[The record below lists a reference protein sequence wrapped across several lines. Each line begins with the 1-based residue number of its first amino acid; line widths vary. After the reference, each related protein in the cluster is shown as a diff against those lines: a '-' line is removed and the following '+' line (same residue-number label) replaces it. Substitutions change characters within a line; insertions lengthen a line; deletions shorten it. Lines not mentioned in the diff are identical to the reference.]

1 MHPLARRH
9 HLALA
14 ITLATLSQV
23 AKADT
28 FDITNATPATLS
40 GTYDG
45 LTLTGSVSAAGNHVI
60 DVTGQV
66 NGNLV
71 NNADMN
77 INGNG
82 QLITNGTLYL
92 QNGRVTGNMINNGQL
107 SSQDTSDVNVFLE
120 GTIGGSFIN
129 NSLIEKVGNRVPDTP
144 NLAVNNAVITGSLIN
159 AGALRATGNGAIA
172 LEMEDSTIGLVDNQG
187 TIFAEGTNVTA
198 LSVGTGMTL
207 GPNNLLNHGTL
218 EARGTGA
225 TAARIVDDHRLTNY
239 GNVLSDDVA
248 VDISTVR
255 ESTYHQ
261 MSGLTSGVVAVKGQ
275 GDSNLWLQGGEIRGN
290 ITGIGVIEMFV
301 GDVTLDSALIDA
313 RYLEMSDGRLT
324 LVHAGSILTGDLE
337 LLGADLNLMLS
348 NATDP
353 NTPFLTVQGRVEVD
367 RTPGNESRI
376 LLTPK
381 PNDFGLSGPRTY
393 QLIRSNTWTET
404 PNAPESTSGLLR
416 VLSHSFDGQVLSA
429 EVETLS
435 GVAAASLVANQ
446 GASRRAQ
453 RALASFSA
461 QMPALAAD
469 DPVFLSL
476 AAADA
481 ARTAEIAEQLAP
493 ESNGANALAPIAGLR
508 LLDSATQ
515 QRHEP
520 AGDPARGPRA
530 WVSLLDNR
538 GHTGERDGARG
549 FDQDTQGIALGLE
562 QAFGDQGLA
571 GIAYSHYQGNS
582 DSHTGNKLDTKG
594 HLVSLYAHQGWG
606 PYFVDGSLS
615 MGWFEH
621 DSRRYITGTRA
632 SGDQGGQQYGASL
645 IGGYR
650 LELDSLLVE
659 PRLGMRYT
667 RVELD
672 GYREHGS
679 SAALKV
685 ESSRYESGEVGAGLR
700 VAGLFPLASGRL
712 TPEASLMAW
721 HDGIGD
727 RSDTQARFLVG
738 GETFTTPG
746 VRQGRDTLEARL
758 GVRYDLGDLTL
769 GAGFSRT
776 QRSDAQWN
784 SAGLT
789 AALVF

>member
-1 MHPLARRH
+1 MPPLARRH

-28 FDITNATPATLS
+28 FDITNAAPATLS
-40 GTYDG
+40 GTYNG
-45 LTLTGSVSAAGNHVI
+45 LILTGSVNANRESLI
-60 DVTGQV
+60 DVTGQA
-66 NGNLV
+66 NGDLV
-71 NNADMN
+71 NNADMT
-77 INGNG
+77 INGLG
-82 QLITNGTLYL
+82 VTGINGTLYL
-92 QNGRVTGNMINNGQL
+92 ENGRVTGNMVNNGQL
-107 SSQDTSDVNVFLE
+107 VSHDIADYNVSLA
-120 GTIGGSFIN
+120 GRINGSFIN
-129 NSLIEKVGNRVPDTP
+129 NGLIEKTGDRVPGTP
-144 NLAVNNAVITGSLIN
+144 NLSLSGAVITGDLIN
-159 AGALRATGNGAIA
+159 TGTLRATGDRAIA
-172 LEMEDSTIGLVDNQG
+172 LEMEDSTVRQVDNQG
-187 TIFAEGTNVTA
+187 TIFAQGTHATA
-198 LSVGTGMTL
+198 LSISSGVTL
-207 GPNNLLNHGTL
+207 GQRNLLNHGTL

-225 TAARIVDDHRLTNY
+225 TAARIIDDRWLTNY
-239 GNVLSDDVA
+239 GSVLSDDVA

-255 ESTYHQ
+255 ESTYAQ

-275 GDSNLWLQGGEIRGN
+275 GDNYMWLEGGEIRGD
-290 ITGIGVIEMFV
+290 ITGMRLIEV
-301 GDVTLDSALIDA
+301 GGAGVTLDSALINS
-313 RYLEMSDGRLT
+313 RYLDVESGTLT
-324 LVHAGSILTGDLE
+324 LLRPGTVLNGDFE
-337 LLGADLNLMLS
+337 TASADLNLVLS

-353 NTPFLTVQGRVEVD
+353 NTPFFRVNGLVGIDYSQGSRVL
-367 RTPGNESRI
+367 I
-376 LLTPK
+376 TPK
-381 PNDFGLSGPRTY
+381 PNDFSLSGPRTY
-393 QLIRSNTWTET
+393 QLISANTWINT
-404 PNAPESTSGLLR
+404 PNAPQSTSGLLR
-416 VLSHSFDGQVLSA
+416 VLSHSFDGQVLST

-493 ESNGANALAPIAGLR
+493 ESNGANALAPIAGQR
-508 LLDSATQ
+508 LLESATQ

-632 SGDQGGQQYGASL
+632 SGDQDGQQYGASL

-738 GETFTTPG
+738 GDTFTTPG

-789 AALVF
+789 AALAF

>member
-14 ITLATLSQV
+14 IALATLSQA

-28 FDITNATPATLS
+28 FDITNTAPATLS
-40 GTYDG
+40 GTYNG
-45 LTLTGSVSAAGNHVI
+45 LTLTGSVNANRESLI
-60 DVTGQV
+60 FITGQV
-66 NGNLV
+66 NGDLV
-71 NNADMN
+71 NNADMTIDGSSIPN
-77 INGNG
+77 VEGA
-82 QLITNGTLYL
+82 LYL
-92 QNGRVTGNMINNGQL
+92 EQGGRVSGNMVNNGKL
-107 SSQDTSDVNVFLE
+107 ISRDVTDVNVYLA
-120 GTIGGSFIN
+120 GPIGGSFIN
-129 NSLIEKVGNRVPDTP
+129 NGLIESNDNRYSDSA
-144 NLAVNNAVITGSLIN
+144 NLAVHNAVISGDLIN
-159 AGALRATGNGAIA
+159 AGTLRATGNNAIA
-172 LEMEDSTIGLVDNQG
+172 LELEYSTVRQVDNQG
-187 TIFAEGTNVTA
+187 TIFVQGTNATA
-198 LSVGTGMTL
+198 LSISSGVTL
-207 GPNNLLNHGTL
+207 GQRNLLNHGTL

-225 TAARIVDDHRLTNY
+225 TAARIIDDRWLTNY
-239 GNVLSDDVA
+239 GSVLSDDVA

-255 ESTYHQ
+255 ESTYAQ

-275 GDSNLWLQGGEIRGN
+275 GDNYMWLEGGEIRGD
-290 ITGIGVIEMFV
+290 ITGMRLIEV
-301 GDVTLDSALIDA
+301 GGAGVTLDSALINS
-313 RYLEMSDGRLT
+313 RYLDVESGTLT
-324 LVHAGSILTGDLE
+324 LLHPGTVLNGDFETLS
-337 LLGADLNLMLS
+337 ADLNLVLS

-353 NTPFLTVQGRVEVD
+353 NTPFFRVNGLVGIDYSQGSRVL
-367 RTPGNESRI
+367 I
-376 LLTPK
+376 TPK
-381 PNDFGLSGPRTY
+381 PNDFSLSGPRTY
-393 QLIRSNTWTET
+393 QLISANTWINT
-404 PNAPESTSGLLR
+404 PNAPQSTSGLLR

-435 GVAAASLVANQ
+435 GSAAASLVANQ

-493 ESNGANALAPIAGLR
+493 ESNGASALAPIAGLR
-508 LLDSATQ
+508 LLESATQ

-632 SGDQGGQQYGASL
+632 SGDQDGQQYGASL

-685 ESSRYESGEVGAGLR
+685 DSSRYESGEVGAGLR

-712 TPEASLMAW
+712 MPEASLMAW

-789 AALVF
+789 AALAF

>member
-14 ITLATLSQV
+14 IALATLSQV

-28 FDITNATPATLS
+28 FDITNAAPATLS
-40 GTYDG
+40 GTYNG
-45 LTLTGSVSAAGNHVI
+45 LTLTGSVNASQESYISVKGL
-60 DVTGQV
+60 V
-66 NGNLV
+66 NGDLV
-71 NNADMN
+71 NNADMT
-77 INGNG
+77 INA
-82 QLITNGTLYL
+82 LSLTNSEGTLYL
-92 QNGRVTGNMINNGQL
+92 EQGGQVTGNMINNGQL
-107 SSQDTSDVNVFLE
+107 ISHGVADVNVYVA
-120 GTIGGSFIN
+120 GPIGGSFIN
-129 NSLIEKVGNRVPDTP
+129 NGLIESNDNRYSDSA
-144 NLAVNNAVITGSLIN
+144 NLAVHNAVISGDLIN
-159 AGALRATGNGAIA
+159 AGTLRATGNKAIA
-172 LEMEDSTIGLVDNQG
+172 LDLEDSTVRQVDNQG
-187 TIFAEGTNVTA
+187 TIFAQGTHATA
-198 LSVGTGMTL
+198 LSISSGVTL
-207 GPNNLLNHGTL
+207 GQRNLLNHGTL

-225 TAARIVDDHRLTNY
+225 TAARIIDDRWLTNY
-239 GNVLSDDVA
+239 GSVLSDDVA

-255 ESTYHQ
+255 ESTYAQ
-261 MSGLTSGVVAVKGQ
+261 MSGLTSGVVAVKGH
-275 GDSNLWLQGGEIRGN
+275 GDNYMWLEGGEIRGD
-290 ITGIGVIEMFV
+290 ITGMRLIEV
-301 GDVTLDSALIDA
+301 GGAGVTLDSALINS
-313 RYLEMSDGRLT
+313 RYLDVESGTLT
-324 LVHAGSILTGDLE
+324 LLRSGTVLNGDFETLS
-337 LLGADLNLMLS
+337 ADLNLVLS

-353 NTPFLTVQGRVEVD
+353 NTPFFRVNGLVGIDYSQGSRVL
-367 RTPGNESRI
+367 I
-376 LLTPK
+376 TPK
-381 PNDFGLSGPRTY
+381 PNDFSLSGPRTY
-393 QLIRSNTWTET
+393 QLISANTWINT
-404 PNAPESTSGLLR
+404 PNAPQSTSGLLR

-476 AAADA
+476 AATDA

-508 LLDSATQ
+508 LLENATQ

-632 SGDQGGQQYGASL
+632 SGDQDGQQYGASL

-712 TPEASLMAW
+712 MPEASLMAW

-769 GAGFSRT
+769 GAGFNRT

-789 AALVF
+789 AALAF

>member
-14 ITLATLSQV
+14 IALATLSQV

-28 FDITNATPATLS
+28 FDITNAAPATLS
-40 GTYDG
+40 GTYNG
-45 LTLTGSVSAAGNHVI
+45 LTLTGSVNASQESYISVKGL
-60 DVTGQV
+60 V
-66 NGNLV
+66 NGDLV
-71 NNADMN
+71 NNADMT
-77 INGNG
+77 INA
-82 QLITNGTLYL
+82 LSLTNSEGTLYL
-92 QNGRVTGNMINNGQL
+92 EQGGQVTGNMINNGQL
-107 SSQDTSDVNVFLE
+107 ISHGVADVNVYVA
-120 GTIGGSFIN
+120 GPIGGSFIN
-129 NSLIEKVGNRVPDTP
+129 NGLIESNDNRYSDSA
-144 NLAVNNAVITGSLIN
+144 NLAVHNAVISGDLIN
-159 AGALRATGNGAIA
+159 AGTLRATGNKAIA
-172 LEMEDSTIGLVDNQG
+172 LDLEDSTVRQVDNQG
-187 TIFAEGTNVTA
+187 TIFAQGTNATA
-198 LSVGTGMTL
+198 LSISSGVTL
-207 GPNNLLNHGTL
+207 GQRNLLNHGTL

-225 TAARIVDDHRLTNY
+225 TAARIIDDRWLTNY
-239 GNVLSDDVA
+239 GSVLSDDVA

-255 ESTYHQ
+255 ESTYAQ
-261 MSGLTSGVVAVKGQ
+261 MSGLTSGVVAVKGH
-275 GDSNLWLQGGEIRGN
+275 GDNYMWLEGGEIRGD
-290 ITGIGVIEMFV
+290 ITGMRLIEV
-301 GDVTLDSALIDA
+301 GGAGVTLDSALINS
-313 RYLEMSDGRLT
+313 RYLDVESGTLT
-324 LVHAGSILTGDLE
+324 LLRSGTVLNGDFETLS
-337 LLGADLNLMLS
+337 ADLNLVLS

-353 NTPFLTVQGRVEVD
+353 NTPFFRVNGLVGIDYSQGSRVL
-367 RTPGNESRI
+367 I
-376 LLTPK
+376 TPK
-381 PNDFGLSGPRTY
+381 PNDFSLSGPRTY
-393 QLIRSNTWTET
+393 QLISANTWINT
-404 PNAPESTSGLLR
+404 PNAPQSTSGLLR

-461 QMPALAAD
+461 QMPALTAD

-508 LLDSATQ
+508 LLESATQ

-571 GIAYSHYQGNS
+571 GIAYSHYLGNS

-632 SGDQGGQQYGASL
+632 SGDQDGQQYGASL

-700 VAGLFPLASGRL
+700 VAGLFPVASGRL
-712 TPEASLMAW
+712 MPEASLMAW

-789 AALVF
+789 AALAF

>member
-14 ITLATLSQV
+14 IALATLSQA

-28 FDITNATPATLS
+28 FDITNTAPATLS
-40 GTYDG
+40 GTYNG
-45 LTLTGSVSAAGNHVI
+45 LTLTGSVNANRESLI
-60 DVTGQV
+60 FITGQV
-66 NGNLV
+66 NGDLV
-71 NNADMN
+71 NNADMTIDGSSIPN
-77 INGNG
+77 VEGA
-82 QLITNGTLYL
+82 LYL
-92 QNGRVTGNMINNGQL
+92 EQGGRVSGNMVNNGKL
-107 SSQDTSDVNVFLE
+107 ISRDVTDVNVYLA
-120 GTIGGSFIN
+120 GPIGGSFIN
-129 NSLIEKVGNRVPDTP
+129 NGLIESNDNRYSDSA
-144 NLAVNNAVITGSLIN
+144 NLAVHNAVISGDLIN
-159 AGALRATGNGAIA
+159 AGTLRATGNNAIA
-172 LEMEDSTIGLVDNQG
+172 LELEYSTVRQVDNQG
-187 TIFAEGTNVTA
+187 TIFVQGTNATA
-198 LSVGTGMTL
+198 LSISTGVTL
-207 GPNNLLNHGTL
+207 GQRNLLNHGTL

-225 TAARIVDDHRLTNY
+225 TAARIIDDRWLTNY
-239 GNVLSDDVA
+239 GSVLSDDVA

-255 ESTYHQ
+255 ESTYAQ

-275 GDSNLWLQGGEIRGN
+275 GDNYMWLEGGEIHGD
-290 ITGIGVIEMFV
+290 ITGMRLIEV
-301 GDVTLDSALIDA
+301 GGAGVTLDSAQINS
-313 RYLEMSDGRLT
+313 RYLDVESGTLT
-324 LVHAGSILTGDLE
+324 LLHPGTVLNGDFE
-337 LLGADLNLMLS
+337 TASADLNLVLS

-353 NTPFLTVQGRVEVD
+353 NTPFFRVNGLVGIDYSQGSRVL
-367 RTPGNESRI
+367 I
-376 LLTPK
+376 TPK
-381 PNDFGLSGPRTY
+381 PNDFSLSGPRTY
-393 QLIRSNTWTET
+393 QLISANTWINT
-404 PNAPESTSGLLR
+404 PNAPQSTSGLLR

-435 GVAAASLVANQ
+435 GSAAASLVANQ

-508 LLDSATQ
+508 LLESATQ

-632 SGDQGGQQYGASL
+632 SGDQDGQQYGASL

-738 GETFTTPG
+738 GDTFTTPG

-789 AALVF
+789 AALAF

>member
-1 MHPLARRH
+1 MHLLARRH

-28 FDITNATPATLS
+28 FDITNAAPATLS
-40 GTYDG
+40 GTYNG
-45 LTLTGSVSAAGNHVI
+45 LTLTGSVNASQESYVSVKGL
-60 DVTGQV
+60 V
-66 NGNLV
+66 NGDLV
-71 NNADMN
+71 NNADMT
-77 INGNG
+77 INA
-82 QLITNGTLYL
+82 LSLTNSEGTLYL
-92 QNGRVTGNMINNGQL
+92 EQGGQVTGNMINNGQL
-107 SSQDTSDVNVFLE
+107 ISHGVTDVNVYVA
-120 GTIGGSFIN
+120 GPIGGSFIN
-129 NSLIEKVGNRVPDTP
+129 NGLIENTDNRHPDTA
-144 NLAVNNAVITGSLIN
+144 NLAVHNAMISGDLIN
-159 AGALRATGNGAIA
+159 AGTLRATGNKAIA
-172 LEMEDSTIGLVDNQG
+172 LDLEDSTVRQVDNQG
-187 TIFAEGTNVTA
+187 TIFVQGTHATA
-198 LSVGTGMTL
+198 LSISSGVTL
-207 GPNNLLNHGTL
+207 GQRNLLNHGTL
-218 EARGTGA
+218 EAQGTGA
-225 TAARIVDDHRLTNY
+225 TAARIIDDRWLTNY
-239 GNVLSDDVA
+239 GSVLSDDVA

-255 ESTYHQ
+255 ESTYAQ

-275 GDSNLWLQGGEIRGN
+275 GDNYMWLEGGEIRGD
-290 ITGIGVIEMFV
+290 ITGMRLIEV
-301 GDVTLDSALIDA
+301 GGAGVTLDSALINS
-313 RYLEMSDGRLT
+313 RYLDVESGTLT
-324 LVHAGSILTGDLE
+324 LLRPGTVLNGDFE
-337 LLGADLNLMLS
+337 TASADLNLVLS

-353 NTPFLTVQGRVEVD
+353 NTPFFRVNGLVGIDYSQGSRVL
-367 RTPGNESRI
+367 I
-376 LLTPK
+376 TPK
-381 PNDFGLSGPRTY
+381 PNDFSLSGPRTY
-393 QLIRSNTWTET
+393 QLISANTWINT
-404 PNAPESTSGLLR
+404 PNAPQSTSGLLR

-508 LLDSATQ
+508 LLESATQ

-520 AGDPARGPRA
+520 AGDRARGPRA

-571 GIAYSHYQGNS
+571 GIAYSHYLGNS

-632 SGDQGGQQYGASL
+632 SGDQDGQQYGASL

-700 VAGLFPLASGRL
+700 VAGLFPVASGRL
-712 TPEASLMAW
+712 MPEASLMAW

-789 AALVF
+789 AALAF

>member
-14 ITLATLSQV
+14 ITLATLSQA

-28 FDITNATPATLS
+28 FDITNTAPATLP
-40 GTYDG
+40 GTYNG
-45 LTLTGSVSAAGNHVI
+45 LTLTGSVNANRESLI
-60 DVTGQV
+60 FITGQV
-66 NGNLV
+66 NGDLV
-71 NNADMN
+71 NNADMT
-77 INGNG
+77 INGSSIPNVEG
-82 QLITNGTLYL
+82 SLYL
-92 QNGRVTGNMINNGQL
+92 EQGGRVSGNMINNGKL
-107 SSQDTSDVNVFLE
+107 ISNGVTDVNVFLA
-120 GTIGGSFIN
+120 GPIGGSFIN
-129 NSLIEKVGNRVPDTP
+129 NGLIENNDNRYPDSA
-144 NLAVNNAVITGSLIN
+144 NLAVHNAVISGDLIN
-159 AGALRATGNGAIA
+159 AGTLRATGNQATA
-172 LEMEDSTIGLVDNQG
+172 LDLEDSTIRQVDNQG
-187 TIFAEGTNVTA
+187 TIFADGTNVTA
-198 LSVGTGMTL
+198 LSLGTGMTL
-207 GPNNLLNHGTL
+207 GQNNLLNHGTL

-225 TAARIVDDHRLTNY
+225 TAARIVDDHMLTNY
-239 GNVLSDDVA
+239 GTVLSDDVA
-248 VDISTVR
+248 VDISAVR
-255 ESTYHQ
+255 ESTYAQ

-275 GDSNLWLQGGEIRGN
+275 GDNYMWLEGGEIRGN
-290 ITGIGVIEMFV
+290 ITGMRLIEV
-301 GDVTLDSALIDA
+301 GGAGVTLDSALINS
-313 RYLEMSDGRLT
+313 RYLDVESGTLT
-324 LVHAGSILTGDLE
+324 LLRSGTVLNGDFETLS
-337 LLGADLNLMLS
+337 ADLNLVLS

-353 NTPFLTVQGRVEVD
+353 NTPFFRVNGLVGIDYSQGSRVL
-367 RTPGNESRI
+367 I
-376 LLTPK
+376 TPK
-381 PNDFGLSGPRTY
+381 PNDFSLSGPRTY
-393 QLIRSNTWTET
+393 QLISANTWTNT
-404 PNAPESTSGLLR
+404 PSAPESTSGLLR

-508 LLDSATQ
+508 LLESATQ
-515 QRHEP
+515 QRNEP

-549 FDQDTQGIALGLE
+549 FDQNTQGIALGLE

-571 GIAYSHYQGNS
+571 GVAYSHYQGNS
-582 DSHTGNKLDTKG
+582 DSHTGNTLDTKG

-632 SGDQGGQQYGASL
+632 SGDQDGQQYGTSL

-700 VAGLFPLASGRL
+700 VAGLFPLAGGRL
-712 TPEASLMAW
+712 MPEASLMAW

-738 GETFTTPG
+738 GEAFTTPG
-746 VRQGRDTLEARL
+746 VRQGRDTVEARL

-789 AALVF
+789 AALAF

>member
-14 ITLATLSQV
+14 ITLATLTQ
-23 AKADT
+23 AAQADT
-28 FDITNATPATLS
+28 VDITNSTPATLS
-40 GTYDG
+40 GAYNG
-45 LTLTGSVSAAGNHVI
+45 LTLTGGVNANRESLI

-66 NGNLV
+66 NGDLV
-71 NNADMN
+71 NNADMS
-77 INGNG
+77 INGLG
-82 QLITNGTLYL
+82 VTGINGTLYL
-92 QNGRVTGNMINNGQL
+92 ENGRVTGNMVNNGQL
-107 SSQDTSDVNVFLE
+107 VSHDIADYNVSLA
-120 GTIGGSFIN
+120 GRINGSFIN
-129 NSLIEKVGNRVPDTP
+129 NGLIEKTGDRVPGTP
-144 NLAVNNAVITGSLIN
+144 NLSVSGAVIAGNLIN
-159 AGALRATGNGAIA
+159 TGTLRATGNRAIA
-172 LEMEDSTIGLVDNQG
+172 LEMEDSTISLVDNQG
-187 TIFAEGTNVTA
+187 MIFADGTNVTA
-198 LSVGTGMTL
+198 LSLGTGMTL
-207 GPNNLLNHGTL
+207 GQNNLLNHGTL

-225 TAARIVDDHRLTNY
+225 TAARIVDDHMLTNY
-239 GNVLSDDVA
+239 GTVLSDDVA

-255 ESTYHQ
+255 ESTYAQ

-275 GDSNLWLQGGEIRGN
+275 GDNYMWLEGGEIRGN
-290 ITGIGVIEMFV
+290 ITGMRLIEV
-301 GDVTLDSALIDA
+301 GGAGVTLDSALINS
-313 RYLEMSDGRLT
+313 RYLDVESGTLT
-324 LVHAGSILTGDLE
+324 LLHPGTVLNGDFETLS
-337 LLGADLNLMLS
+337 ADLNLVLS
-348 NATDP
+348 NTTDP
-353 NTPFLTVQGRVEVD
+353 NTPFFRVNGLVGIDYSQGSRVL
-367 RTPGNESRI
+367 I
-376 LLTPK
+376 TPK
-381 PNDFGLSGPRTY
+381 PNDFSLSGPRTY
-393 QLIRSNTWTET
+393 QLISANTWTNT
-404 PNAPESTSGLLR
+404 PSAPESTSGLLR

-481 ARTAEIAEQLAP
+481 TRTAEIAEQLAP

-508 LLDSATQ
+508 LLESATQ
-515 QRHEP
+515 QRNEP

-571 GIAYSHYQGNS
+571 GVAYSHYQGNS
-582 DSHTGNKLDTKG
+582 DSHTGNTLDTKG

-632 SGDQGGQQYGASL
+632 SGDQDGQQYGTSL

-700 VAGLFPLASGRL
+700 VAGLFPLAGGRL
-712 TPEASLMAW
+712 MPEASLMAW

-738 GETFTTPG
+738 GEAFTTPG
-746 VRQGRDTLEARL
+746 VRQGRDTVEARL

-789 AALVF
+789 AALAF

>member
-1 MHPLARRH
+1 MMHPLARRH

-14 ITLATLSQV
+14 ITLATLAQA

-28 FDITNATPATLS
+28 FDITNTAPATLS
-40 GTYDG
+40 GTYNG
-45 LTLTGSVSAAGNHVI
+45 LTLTGSVNASQESYVSVKGL
-60 DVTGQV
+60 V
-66 NGNLV
+66 NGDLV
-71 NNADMN
+71 NNADMT
-77 INGNG
+77 INA
-82 QLITNGTLYL
+82 LSLTNSEGTLYL
-92 QNGRVTGNMINNGQL
+92 EQGGQVTGNMINNGQL
-107 SSQDTSDVNVFLE
+107 ISHGVADVNVYVA
-120 GTIGGSFIN
+120 GPIGGSFIN
-129 NSLIEKVGNRVPDTP
+129 NGLIESNDNRYSDSA
-144 NLAVNNAVITGSLIN
+144 NLAVHNAVISGDLIN
-159 AGALRATGNGAIA
+159 AGTLRATGNKAIA
-172 LEMEDSTIGLVDNQG
+172 LDLEDSTVRQVDNQG
-187 TIFAEGTNVTA
+187 TIFVQGTHATA
-198 LSVGTGMTL
+198 LSISTGVTL
-207 GPNNLLNHGTL
+207 GQRNLLNHGTL

-225 TAARIVDDHRLTNY
+225 TAARIIDDRWLTNY
-239 GNVLSDDVA
+239 GSVLSDDVA

-255 ESTYHQ
+255 ESTYAQ

-275 GDSNLWLQGGEIRGN
+275 GDNYMWLEGGEIRGD
-290 ITGIGVIEMFV
+290 ITGMRLIEV
-301 GDVTLDSALIDA
+301 GGAGVTLDSALINS
-313 RYLEMSDGRLT
+313 RYLDVESGTLT
-324 LVHAGSILTGDLE
+324 LLHPGTVLNGDFE
-337 LLGADLNLMLS
+337 TASADLNLVLS

-353 NTPFLTVQGRVEVD
+353 NTPFFRVNGLVGIDYSQGSRVL
-367 RTPGNESRI
+367 I
-376 LLTPK
+376 TPK
-381 PNDFGLSGPRTY
+381 PNDFSLSGPRTY
-393 QLIRSNTWTET
+393 QLISANTWINT
-404 PNAPESTSGLLR
+404 PNAPQSTSGLLR

-508 LLDSATQ
+508 LLESATQ

-632 SGDQGGQQYGASL
+632 SGDQDGQQYGASL

-789 AALVF
+789 AALAF

>member
-1 MHPLARRH
+1 MMHPLARRH

-14 ITLATLSQV
+14 ITLATLAQA

-28 FDITNATPATLS
+28 FDITNTAPATLS
-40 GTYDG
+40 GTYNG
-45 LTLTGSVSAAGNHVI
+45 LTLTGSVNANRESLI
-60 DVTGQV
+60 FITGQV
-66 NGNLV
+66 NGDLV
-71 NNADMN
+71 NNADMTIDGSSIPN
-77 INGNG
+77 VEGA
-82 QLITNGTLYL
+82 LYL
-92 QNGRVTGNMINNGQL
+92 EQGGRVSGNMVNNGKL
-107 SSQDTSDVNVFLE
+107 ISRDVTDVNVYLA
-120 GTIGGSFIN
+120 GPIGGSFIN
-129 NSLIEKVGNRVPDTP
+129 NGLIESNDNRYSDSA
-144 NLAVNNAVITGSLIN
+144 NLAVHNAVISGDLIN
-159 AGALRATGNGAIA
+159 AGTLRATGNNAIA
-172 LEMEDSTIGLVDNQG
+172 LELEYSTVRQVDNQG
-187 TIFAEGTNVTA
+187 TIFAQGTHATA
-198 LSVGTGMTL
+198 LSISTGVTL
-207 GPNNLLNHGTL
+207 GQRNLLNHGTL

-225 TAARIVDDHRLTNY
+225 TAARIIDDRWLTNY
-239 GNVLSDDVA
+239 GSVLSDDVA

-255 ESTYHQ
+255 ESTYAQ

-275 GDSNLWLQGGEIRGN
+275 GDNYMWLEGGEIRGD
-290 ITGIGVIEMFV
+290 ITGMRLIEV
-301 GDVTLDSALIDA
+301 GGAGVTLDSALINS
-313 RYLEMSDGRLT
+313 RYLDVESGTLT
-324 LVHAGSILTGDLE
+324 LLYPGTVLNGDFE
-337 LLGADLNLMLS
+337 TASADLNLVLS

-353 NTPFLTVQGRVEVD
+353 NTPFFRVNGLVGIDYSQGSRVL
-367 RTPGNESRI
+367 I
-376 LLTPK
+376 TPK
-381 PNDFGLSGPRTY
+381 PNDFSLSGPRTY
-393 QLIRSNTWTET
+393 QLISANTWINT
-404 PNAPESTSGLLR
+404 PNAPQSTSGLLR

-435 GVAAASLVANQ
+435 GSAAASLVANQ

-508 LLDSATQ
+508 LLESATQ

-632 SGDQGGQQYGASL
+632 SGDQDGQQYGASL

-738 GETFTTPG
+738 GDTFTTPG

-789 AALVF
+789 AALAF

>member
-14 ITLATLSQV
+14 ITLATLAQ
-23 AKADT
+23 AAQADT
-28 FDITNATPATLS
+28 VDITNSTPATLS
-40 GTYDG
+40 GAYNG
-45 LTLTGSVSAAGNHVI
+45 LTLTGGVNANRESLI

-66 NGNLV
+66 NGDLV
-71 NNADMN
+71 NNADMS
-77 INGNG
+77 INGLG
-82 QLITNGTLYL
+82 VTGINGTLYL
-92 QNGRVTGNMINNGQL
+92 ENGRVTGNMVNNGQL
-107 SSQDTSDVNVFLE
+107 VSHDIADYNVSLA
-120 GTIGGSFIN
+120 GRINGSFIN
-129 NSLIEKVGNRVPDTP
+129 NGLIEKTGDRVPGTP
-144 NLAVNNAVITGSLIN
+144 NLSVSGAVIAGNLIN
-159 AGALRATGNGAIA
+159 TGTLRATGNRAIA
-172 LEMEDSTIGLVDNQG
+172 LEMEDSTISLVDNQG
-187 TIFAEGTNVTA
+187 MIFADGTNVTA
-198 LSVGTGMTL
+198 LSLGTGMTL
-207 GPNNLLNHGTL
+207 GQNNLLNHGTL

-225 TAARIVDDHRLTNY
+225 TAARIVDDHMLTNY
-239 GNVLSDDVA
+239 GTVLSDDVA

-255 ESTYHQ
+255 ESTYAQ

-275 GDSNLWLQGGEIRGN
+275 GDNYMWLEGGEIRGN
-290 ITGIGVIEMFV
+290 ITGMRLIEV
-301 GDVTLDSALIDA
+301 GGAGVTLDSALINS
-313 RYLEMSDGRLT
+313 RYLDVESGTLT
-324 LVHAGSILTGDLE
+324 LLHPGTVLNGDFETLS
-337 LLGADLNLMLS
+337 ADLNLVLS
-348 NATDP
+348 NTTDP
-353 NTPFLTVQGRVEVD
+353 NTPFFRVNGLVGIDYSQGSRVL
-367 RTPGNESRI
+367 I
-376 LLTPK
+376 TPK
-381 PNDFGLSGPRTY
+381 PNDFSLSGPRTY
-393 QLIRSNTWTET
+393 QLISANTWTNT
-404 PNAPESTSGLLR
+404 PSAPESTSGLLR

-461 QMPALAAD
+461 QMPVLAAD

-508 LLDSATQ
+508 LLESATQ
-515 QRHEP
+515 QRNEP

-562 QAFGDQGLA
+562 QAFGDQSLA
-571 GIAYSHYQGNS
+571 GVAYSHYQGNS
-582 DSHTGNKLDTKG
+582 DSHTGNTLDTKG

-632 SGDQGGQQYGASL
+632 SGDQDGQQYGASL

-700 VAGLFPLASGRL
+700 VAGLFPLAGGRL
-712 TPEASLMAW
+712 MPEASLMAW

-727 RSDTQARFLVG
+727 HSDTQARFLVG

-746 VRQGRDTLEARL
+746 VRQGRDTVEARL

-789 AALVF
+789 AALAF

>member
-1 MHPLARRH
+1 MQPLARRH
-9 HLALA
+9 HLAFA
-14 ITLATLSQV
+14 ITLATLSQA

-28 FDITNATPATLS
+28 FDITNTAPATLP
-40 GTYDG
+40 GTYNG
-45 LTLTGSVSAAGNHVI
+45 LTLTGSVNANRESLI
-60 DVTGQV
+60 FITGQV
-66 NGNLV
+66 NGDLV
-71 NNADMN
+71 NNADMT
-77 INGNG
+77 INGSSIPNVEG
-82 QLITNGTLYL
+82 SLYL
-92 QNGRVTGNMINNGQL
+92 EQGGRVSGNMINNGKL
-107 SSQDTSDVNVFLE
+107 ISNGVTDVNVFLA
-120 GTIGGSFIN
+120 GPIGGSFIN
-129 NSLIEKVGNRVPDTP
+129 NGLIENNDNRYPDSA
-144 NLAVNNAVITGSLIN
+144 NLAVHNAVISGDLIN
-159 AGALRATGNGAIA
+159 AGTLRATGNQATA
-172 LEMEDSTIGLVDNQG
+172 LDLEDSTIRQVDNQG

-198 LSVGTGMTL
+198 LSLGTGMTL
-207 GPNNLLNHGTL
+207 GQNNLLNHGTL

-225 TAARIVDDHRLTNY
+225 TAARIVDDHMLTNY
-239 GNVLSDDVA
+239 GTVLSDDVA
-248 VDISTVR
+248 VDISAVR
-255 ESTYHQ
+255 ESTYAQ

-275 GDSNLWLQGGEIRGN
+275 GDNYMWLEGGEIRGN
-290 ITGIGVIEMFV
+290 ITGMRLIEV
-301 GDVTLDSALIDA
+301 GGAGVTLDSALINS
-313 RYLEMSDGRLT
+313 RYLDVESGTLT
-324 LVHAGSILTGDLE
+324 LLRSGTVLNGDLE
-337 LLGADLNLMLS
+337 TLSADLNLVLS

-353 NTPFLTVQGRVEVD
+353 NTPFFRVNGLVGIDYSQGSRVL
-367 RTPGNESRI
+367 I
-376 LLTPK
+376 TPK
-381 PNDFGLSGPRTY
+381 PNDFSLSGPRTY
-393 QLIRSNTWTET
+393 QLISANTWTNT
-404 PNAPESTSGLLR
+404 PSAPESTSGLLR

-508 LLDSATQ
+508 LLESATQ
-515 QRHEP
+515 QRNEP

-571 GIAYSHYQGNS
+571 GVAYSHYQGNS
-582 DSHTGNKLDTKG
+582 DSHTGNTLDTKG

-632 SGDQGGQQYGASL
+632 SGDQDGQQYGASL

-679 SAALKV
+679 SAALKL

-700 VAGLFPLASGRL
+700 VAGLFPLAGGRL
-712 TPEASLMAW
+712 MPEASLMAW

-727 RSDTQARFLVG
+727 HSDTQARFLVG

-746 VRQGRDTLEARL
+746 VRQGRDTVEARL

-789 AALVF
+789 AALAF

>member
-1 MHPLARRH
+1 MMHPLARRH

-14 ITLATLSQV
+14 ITLATLSQA

-28 FDITNATPATLS
+28 FDITNTAPATLS
-40 GTYDG
+40 GTYNG
-45 LTLTGSVSAAGNHVI
+45 LTLTGSVNANRESLI

-66 NGNLV
+66 NGDLV
-71 NNADMN
+71 NNADMT
-77 INGNG
+77 INGLG
-82 QLITNGTLYL
+82 VTGINGTLYL
-92 QNGRVTGNMINNGQL
+92 ENGRVTGNMVNNGQL
-107 SSQDTSDVNVFLE
+107 VSHDIADYNVSLA
-120 GTIGGSFIN
+120 GRINGSFIN
-129 NSLIEKVGNRVPDTP
+129 NGLIEKTGDRVPGTP
-144 NLAVNNAVITGSLIN
+144 NLSLSGAVITGDLIN
-159 AGALRATGNGAIA
+159 TGTLRATGDRAIS
-172 LEMEDSTIGLVDNQG
+172 LEMEGSTVRQVDNQG
-187 TIFAEGTNVTA
+187 TIFAQGTNATA
-198 LSVGTGMTL
+198 LSISSGVTL
-207 GPNNLLNHGTL
+207 GQRNLLNHGTL
-218 EARGTGA
+218 EARGTSA
-225 TAARIVDDHRLTNY
+225 TAARIIDDRWLTNY
-239 GNVLSDDVA
+239 GSVLSDDVA

-255 ESTYHQ
+255 ESTYAQ

-275 GDSNLWLQGGEIRGN
+275 GDNYMRLEGGEIRGD
-290 ITGIGVIEMFV
+290 ITGMRLIEV
-301 GDVTLDSALIDA
+301 GGAGVTLDSAQINS
-313 RYLEMSDGRLT
+313 RYLDVESGTLT
-324 LVHAGSILTGDLE
+324 LLHPGTVLNGDFE
-337 LLGADLNLMLS
+337 TASADLNLVLS

-353 NTPFLTVQGRVEVD
+353 NTPFFRVNGLVGIDYSQGSRVL
-367 RTPGNESRI
+367 I
-376 LLTPK
+376 TPK
-381 PNDFGLSGPRTY
+381 PNDFSLSGPRTY
-393 QLIRSNTWTET
+393 QLISANTWINT
-404 PNAPESTSGLLR
+404 PNAPQSTSGLLR

-493 ESNGANALAPIAGLR
+493 ESNGANSLAPIAGLR
-508 LLDSATQ
+508 LLESATQ

-632 SGDQGGQQYGASL
+632 SGDQDGQQYGASL

-679 SAALKV
+679 AAALKV

-712 TPEASLMAW
+712 MPEASLMAW

-789 AALVF
+789 AALAF